1 MSDRRENIATI
12 ETTGAQVL
20 EVEVVYSK
28 GGMNYFTYESDP
40 RGFYLHVT
48 PVEYEESG
56 TPGIRWKKY
65 TLFSGVKKFV
75 HPTKRFSRKGLETA
89 VSLAQ
94 EHVAAMVEHV
104 LTENNLTRA
113 EAA

>member
-1 MSDRRENIATI
+1 MSGRENIATI